1 MVSGFLTSPW
11 LHARISS
18 AVARPIW
25 ICSKK
30 FTSSK
35 VCSLGCCLS
44 QYANRWLGGTEG
56 PGRRARRP
64 GLTSDFFDA
73 ARLAPRQVDAQL
85 FGRAEDVLLGV
96 LQRDRSAV
104 LRQHLHVEAEGLHLL
119 DEHLERLRDA
129 RVG

>member
-35 VCSLGCCLS
+35 VCSFGCCLS
-44 QYANRWLGGTEG
+44 QYATGWLALTGGTEG
-56 PGRRARRP
+56 PGRRGRRP

-73 ARLAPRQVDAQL
+73 ARLAPRQVDAEL
-85 FGRAEDVLLGV
+85 LGRAEDVLLGV
-96 LQRDRSAV
+96 LQRD
-104 LRQHLHVEAEGLHLL
+104 G
-119 DEHLERLRDA
+119 
-129 RVG
+129 GT